1 MSNLLNELEDD
12 GGRTEIPQQSNP
24 DTPFNSSLSE
34 KLRSLQQDNIENV
47 VKVNHHPKAVRI
59 IPKNITNTSAV
70 KSSTQRKPDK
80 EISVSTGDITCP
92 HSGFRIKNLRIS
104 NEELMDTSKGGEYFP
119 LKSIGSLS
127 NFANKFTVG
136 VMTSCS
142 RVLKSK
148 IGGQYLIWNL
158 SDLNGHDLTIFLFQD
173 AYEKHWKET
182 VGTVLLIRNA
192 KIFEADPSSR
202 KSSDSDSSVPK
213 VKVENSRQL
222 LILGRSR
229 DFARCK
235 HYKQVLYDQALN
247 RQAPTFSDSDIE
259 DTDWNDLND
268 LESMAR
274 QTAGLNESESVK
286 TLSKDQNAMES
297 DTNESSFQ
305 RDMIS
310 NSTPPESNPNF
321 QQAQPENQLDG
332 EVADAVHG
340 QLDEYQ
346 EESEMVELIQDDDC
360 IIMDDSFSTCTP
372 ANSDDKVKET
382 HHIQDTLEDKDEDV
396 IILQAEGDFTDD
408 LPHLRESCPRHPFNT
423 KQAMHACKNCFCM
436 VCDINWSECKKWSTH
451 CKAKFGDPK
460 WIAERNKA
468 KCGFDDK
475 TIKKHLKDIFD
486 SIEDFSKATKRS
498 IRQELEKRL
507 GAEEGRLECRKNEIS
522 EWIMEH
528 LDRL

>member
-1 MSNLLNELEDD
+1 MNLKLGPYCRDHDPEKSRDRIDEEDESCSSGPNWDETHSNALSGDKEVLPMC
-12 GGRTEIPQQSNP
+12 TA
-24 DTPFNSSLSE
+24 SLAGSTTATS
-34 KLRSLQQDNIENV
+34 KSV
-47 VKVNHHPKAVRI
+47 TVTPKADV
-59 IPKNITNTSAV
+59 
-70 KSSTQRKPDK
+70 TQR
-80 EISVSTGDITCP
+80 
-92 HSGFRIKNLRIS
+92 
-104 NEELMDTSKGGEYFP
+104 
-119 LKSIGSLS
+119 
-127 NFANKFTVG
+127 
-136 VMTSCS
+136 
-142 RVLKSK
+142 VL
-148 IGGQYLIWNL
+148 
-158 SDLNGHDLTIFLFQD
+158 D
-173 AYEKHWKET
+173 
-182 VGTVLLIRNA
+182 
-192 KIFEADPSSR
+192 
-202 KSSDSDSSVPK
+202 
-213 VKVENSRQL
+213 
-222 LILGRSR
+222 
-229 DFARCK
+229 
-235 HYKQVLYDQALN
+235 DQALN

-321 QQAQPENQLDG
+321 QEAQPENPLDG
-332 EVADAVHG
+332 EVADAAHG

-382 HHIQDTLEDKDEDV
+382 HHIQDTLEDKDEEDV
-396 IILQAEGDFTDD
+396 IILQAEGDFTHD

-498 IRQELEKRL
+498 IRQELERRL
-507 GAEEGRLECRKNEIS
+507 GTEEGRLECRKNEIS